1 MVIINTL
8 NLKIPAMKRKSLLCL
23 FLIISV
29 AIHGNIYFKHLGKSD
44 GLSQISVLSICQDE
58 LDRMWFGTLEGL
70 NCYDGNQMKTYK
82 PSPDNKDYFGG
93 NEISHIVSDKQ
104 GNLFFTSDGK
114 LIRYDLHKD
123 RFLSLPLRTQ
133 TLFAHNHTIWTAVN
147 DSVFQWDREQETFRF
162 VYQAPFHKTII
173 RLYVDANN
181 SLWLGTFNGLN
192 KIDTL
197 GHISYYQRGSKTG
210 SLCHSSI
217 FSLHKDRQGTIW
229 VGTYYGGV
237 NYFNPEVDIFHHY
250 TESIGNENGLSF
262 PFVGNMVEDKRG
274 DVWICTEGGGLNCL
288 ERETG
293 RFTHYLMD
301 AKSAHGPFYNLKCIT
316 YDAANDQL
324 YIGTHKQGGLCFD
337 IPSKKVVFHSK
348 AFGNTWIKVTFRD
361 EKIYLLT
368 GEGMFVKEG
377 KGNFQKLFPQTPE
390 ANTEGSNF
398 LIDSQNYLWITH
410 WRRIVRINMNNP
422 QEKYIYQY
430 GEKGLGNYYVQ
441 SMAESHDGTLY
452 FGTSGSGIYRF
463 DGKKEQFTA
472 CTDIDADYCYN
483 MDITTKGYLAISN
496 DHGLLIYHPQTK
508 EKQIIDVESLHLSAI
523 NEGCGLL
530 ICRNGETFVGGIE
543 GMSSFMNSSLQKIA
557 PNYNLYF
564 SSLVVNNRVISVG
577 TDDGILKS
585 ALPFVRQI
593 ELNHKEN
600 NFSISFSS
608 NNYVNNTDRKI
619 YEYKLEGFSKEWSK
633 TR

>member
-1 MVIINTL
+1 
-8 NLKIPAMKRKSLLCL
+8 
-23 FLIISV
+23 
-29 AIHGNIYFKHLGKSD
+29 
-44 GLSQISVLSICQDE
+44 
-58 LDRMWFGTLEGL
+58 
-70 NCYDGNQMKTYK
+70 
-82 PSPDNKDYFGG
+82 
-93 NEISHIVSDKQ
+93 
-104 GNLFFTSDGK
+104 
-114 LIRYDLHKD
+114 
-123 RFLSLPLRTQ
+123 
-133 TLFAHNHTIWTAVN
+133 
-147 DSVFQWDREQETFRF
+147 
-162 VYQAPFHKTII
+162 
-173 RLYVDANN
+173 
-181 SLWLGTFNGLN
+181 
-192 KIDTL
+192 
-197 GHISYYQRGSKTG
+197 
-210 SLCHSSI
+210 
-217 FSLHKDRQGTIW
+217 
-229 VGTYYGGV
+229 
-237 NYFNPEVDIFHHY
+237 
-250 TESIGNENGLSF
+250 
-262 PFVGNMVEDKRG
+262 
-274 DVWICTEGGGLNCL
+274 
-288 ERETG
+288 
-293 RFTHYLMD
+293 
-301 AKSAHGPFYNLKCIT
+301 
-316 YDAANDQL
+316 
-324 YIGTHKQGGLCFD
+324 
-337 IPSKKVVFHSK
+337 
-348 AFGNTWIKVTFRD
+348 
-361 EKIYLLT
+361 
-368 GEGMFVKEG
+368 MFVKEG

-463 DGKKEQFTA
+463 DGKKKQFTA

-619 YEYKLEGFSKEWSK
+619 YEYKLEGFSKELSLIHISEP
-633 TR
+633 TRRS